1 MWYHVLVPKLNKK
14 EILKRI
20 LVIPA
25 SQRAPFWKREYK
37 LLNDLLEVYPN
48 IDFWEKVNFHQ
59 EWDSLRI
66 LKSEYG
72 KKILEKKYREFH
84 YVIPKVETHP
94 LGKKSGED
102 IKTKQKI
109 RTVREFL
116 S

>member
-1 MWYHVLVPKLNKK
+1 MPRLNKK

-20 LVIPA
+20 LVIPP

-37 LLNDLLEVYPN
+37 LLNDFLESYPD

-59 EWDSLRI
+59 EWDSLRV

-72 KKILEKKYREFH
+72 KKILDKKYREFH
-84 YVIPKVETHP
+84 YIIPEERQYP
-94 LGKKSGED
+94 LGEKSGED
-102 IKTKQKI
+102 IKTKHKA
-109 RTVREFL
+109 RTIREFL